1 MTEELREL
9 GRTWANSVMSS
20 TTLHPGKE
28 TNGFYTFIRAAIA
41 SQAELAQCDFEDLFS
56 DNENFSNL
64 SDKLK
69 EDFTFYLFSL
79 YEHIRGYVTFLN
91 SEE

>member
-9 GRTWANSVMSS
+9 GSTWANSVMSP
-20 TTLHPGKE
+20 TTLHPGNE
-28 TNGFYTFIRAAIA
+28 TNGFYTFIRAAID

-64 SDKLK
+64 SDKHK
-69 EDFTFYLFSL
+69 DDFTSYLLSQ
-79 YEHIRGYVTFLN
+79 YECIRNYVAFLN
-91 SEE
+91 SED